1 MENKNEWRKVKLGEI
16 AQIKGGKRLPK
27 GTSLQIEKNSHP
39 YIRIKDMSFSKNL
52 ELNSSF
58 EYVPDDVF
66 QKIKK
71 YIVKKNDIIL
81 SIVGSIGLV
90 NRIGNS
96 LNMANLTENC
106 VKIITSEKIIPD
118 YLYYYLISN
127 IGKEEI
133 KKGIVGAVQPKL
145 PIKNIENIELNIYSL
160 NIQTK
165 ITKILSD
172 IDEKIELN
180 NKINDNL
187 EKLIFLIY
195 QNIFSSNIIKK
206 ECKMNEYFDI
216 SIGKTPP
223 RKNQEYFSNNSNNNL
238 WVSILD
244 MKSSGIYINKSS
256 EYLTDE
262 AIKKCNIK
270 IIPKNT
276 LLLSF
281 KLTIGRITIT
291 SLDKTTTNEAIAHF
305 LTDKKGATEYLY
317 CYLKKFNFSTLGSTS
332 SIATAVNSKIIKEM
346 PFIVPQEKDLE
357 NFYNLVKP
365 LFENIK
371 NNQIENEKLTNLK
384 NYLLPKLMNGEI
396 DVENIEL

>member
-1 MENKNEWRKVKLGEI
+1 MNEWRKVKLGEI
-16 AQIKGGKRLPK
+16 GEIVSGGTPKTTIKKYWNGNISWLTPKDFSNKSYNKYWNKGERSITKEGLENSSAKLLPK
-27 GTSLQIEKNSHP
+27 GTVLFTSRAPIGYIGIAETNLCTNQGFKNIVVNGENSNEFTYYLLKFITPQIINIAGGSTFKEISATAL
-39 YIRIKDMSFSKNL
+39 RD
-52 ELNSSF
+52 F
-58 EYVPDDVF
+58 EVCIP
-66 QKIKK
+66 KSKK
-71 YIVKKNDIIL
+71 YQ
-81 SIVGSIGLV
+81 G
-90 NRIGNS
+90 
-96 LNMANLTENC
+96 
-106 VKIITSEKIIPD
+106 KI
-118 YLYYYLISN
+118 
-127 IGKEEI
+127 
-133 KKGIVGAVQPKL
+133 A
-145 PIKNIENIELNIYSL
+145 
-160 NIQTK
+160 
-165 ITKILSD
+165 KILSD
-172 IDEKIELN
+172 IDKKIELN

-195 QNIFSSNIIKK
+195 QNIFSNNIIKK

-223 RKNQEYFSNNSNNNL
+223 RKNQEYFSNNSDNNL

-281 KLTIGRITIT
+281 KLTIGRIAIT
-291 SLDKTTTNEAIAHF
+291 YLDKTTTNEAIAHF

-317 CYLKKFNFSTLGSTS
+317 CYLKKFNFNTLGSTS

-371 NNQIENEKLTNLK
+371 NNQIASEKLINLK
-384 NYLLPKLMNGEI
+384 NYLLPRLMNGEI
-396 DVENIEL
+396 DVEKIEL

>member
-1 MENKNEWRKVKLGEI
+1 MNEWRKVKLGEVI
-16 AQIKGGKRLPK
+16 TYVSRGITPK
-27 GTSLQIEKNSHP
+27 
-39 YIRIKDMSFSKNL
+39 YSKNL
-52 ELNSSF
+52 KGIIVLN
-58 EYVPDDVF
+58 
-66 QKIKK
+66 QKCIRNQKLNLSESRLHADYLKK
-71 YIVKKNDIIL
+71 V
-81 SIVGSIGLV
+81 SQ
-90 NRIGNS
+90 
-96 LNMANLTENC
+96 
-106 VKIITSEKIIPD
+106 EKIIQKYDILINSTGVGTLGRVCQNNFDKEMTFDSHITVIRPD
-118 YLYYYLISN
+118 KDKINPLFL
-127 IGKEEI
+127 G
-133 KKGIVGAVQPKL
+133 
-145 PIKNIENIELNIYSL
+145 YSL
-160 NIQTK
+160 KNQQSFIESLGEGSTGQTELKKDRLINELEVKFPLNMQLQKK
-165 ITKILSD
+165 ISKFLSD

-195 QNIFSSNIIKK
+195 QNIFSNNIIKK

-281 KLTIGRITIT
+281 KLTIGRIAIT
-291 SLDKTTTNEAIAHF
+291 YLDKTTTNEAIAHF

-317 CYLKKFNFSTLGSTS
+317 CYLKKFNFNTLGSTS

-346 PFIVPQEKDLE
+346 PFIIPQEKDLE

-371 NNQIENEKLTNLK
+371 NNQIESEKLTNLK

>member
-1 MENKNEWRKVKLGEI
+1 MNEWRKVKLGNYLY
-16 AQIKGGKRLPK
+16 IKGRIGWKGLKKSEYLSKSDYRIINAEAIFDGKINWSKTGYITKERYEESPEIMLQNDDILISK
-27 GTSLQIEKNSHP
+27 DGTIGKIG
-39 YIRIKDMSFSKNL
+39 YIKNL
-52 ELNSSF
+52 EQKTTVASGIFVIRNNNFEILDTKFIYHFLSSKYF
-58 EYVPDDVF
+58 KNFIQTRIEGSVIPHLY
-66 QKIKK
+66 QK
-71 YIVKKNDIIL
+71 DF
-81 SIVGSIGLV
+81 
-90 NRIGNS
+90 
-96 LNMANLTENC
+96 
-106 VKIITSEKIIPD
+106 
-118 YLYYYLISN
+118 
-127 IGKEEI
+127 
-133 KKGIVGAVQPKL
+133 
-145 PIKNIENIELNIYSL
+145 IELEMPFPSL
-160 NIQTK
+160 NIQKK
-165 ITKILSD
+165 ISKFLSD
-172 IDEKIELN
+172 IDERIELN

-195 QNIFSSNIIKK
+195 QNIFSNNIIKK

-223 RKNQEYFSNNSNNNL
+223 RKNQEYFSNNSDNNL

-281 KLTIGRITIT
+281 KLTIGRIAIT
-291 SLDKTTTNEAIAHF
+291 YLDKTTTNEAIAHF

-317 CYLKKFNFSTLGSTS
+317 CYLKKFNFNTLGSTS

-371 NNQIENEKLTNLK
+371 NNQIASEKLINLK
-384 NYLLPKLMNGEI
+384 NYLLPRLMNGEI
-396 DVENIEL
+396 DVEKIEL

>member
-1 MENKNEWRKVKLGEI
+1 MI
-16 AQIKGGKRLPK
+16 
-27 GTSLQIEKNSHP
+27 
-39 YIRIKDMSFSKNL
+39 
-52 ELNSSF
+52 
-58 EYVPDDVF
+58 
-66 QKIKK
+66 
-71 YIVKKNDIIL
+71 
-81 SIVGSIGLV
+81 
-90 NRIGNS
+90 
-96 LNMANLTENC
+96 
-106 VKIITSEKIIPD
+106 
-118 YLYYYLISN
+118 
-127 IGKEEI
+127 
-133 KKGIVGAVQPKL
+133 
-145 PIKNIENIELNIYSL
+145 
-160 NIQTK
+160 
-165 ITKILSD
+165 
-172 IDEKIELN
+172 
-180 NKINDNL
+180 INDNL

-195 QNIFSSNIIKK
+195 QNIFSNNIIKK

-223 RKNQEYFSNNSNNNL
+223 RKNQEYFSNNSDNNL

-281 KLTIGRITIT
+281 KLTIGRIAIT
-291 SLDKTTTNEAIAHF
+291 YLDKTTTNEAIAHF
-305 LTDKKGATEYLY
+305 LTDKKGATEHLY
-317 CYLKKFNFSTLGSTS
+317 CYLKKFNFNTLGSTS

-371 NNQIENEKLTNLK
+371 NNQIASEKLINLK
-384 NYLLPKLMNGEI
+384 NYLLPRLMNGEI
-396 DVENIEL
+396 DVEKIEL

>member
-1 MENKNEWRKVKLGEI
+1 MENKWKKEILSNIATFKYGKMPQKNNIIDKYKKGLYPIFSGYRTIGYYKEYNTEDNSLIVIARGVGGTGEVRFIKEKTFLTNLSISMNLNKEKVDAKFLFYF
-16 AQIKGGKRLPK
+16 L
-27 GTSLQIEKNSHP
+27 
-39 YIRIKDMSFSKNL
+39 
-52 ELNSSF
+52 
-58 EYVPDDVF
+58 
-66 QKIKK
+66 
-71 YIVKKNDIIL
+71 KKNNLRYLD
-81 SIVGSIGLV
+81 SGSAQSQITIRDL
-90 NRIGNS
+90 
-96 LNMANLTENC
+96 EN
-106 VKIITSEKIIPD
+106 VKIF
-118 YLYYYLISN
+118 
-127 IGKEEI
+127 
-133 KKGIVGAVQPKL
+133 L
-145 PIKNIENIELNIYSL
+145 PPL
-160 NIQTK
+160 NIQKKTAK
-165 ITKILSD
+165 LLSD

-195 QNIFSSNIIKK
+195 QNIFSNNVIKK

-262 AIKKCNIK
+262 AIKKCNVK

-281 KLTIGRITIT
+281 KLTIGRIAIT
-291 SLDKTTTNEAIAHF
+291 YLDKTTTNEAIAHF

-317 CYLKKFNFSTLGSTS
+317 CYLKKFNFNTLGSTS

-371 NNQIENEKLTNLK
+371 NNQIASEKLINLK
-384 NYLLPKLMNGEI
+384 NYLLPRLMNGEI
-396 DVENIEL
+396 DVEKIEL